1 MANIM
6 IVDDSPIFRRSL
18 REILESMGHRIVKEA
33 EDGREAVRAYTNNV
47 DLVTM
52 DIQLPGIDG
61 IEAVRH
67 IRAQNPEATIVM
79 ISSVEQRSKV
89 YDAIKLGAK
98 HYIVKP
104 FTDEKVYEVVNA
116 VLGNSRDGGSP
127 PVASG
132 QAPLQRAPVQEEE
145 PSSRFP
151 KKKEPLRL
159 ETPHMSN
166 LPFELV
172 RKDGRSV
179 LTLQRHIVDSN
190 VRLLCSCLQGLLYFR
205 KMKYVIEIWEPVRHE
220 EGHRLLIDFVLAVR
234 QRNGTAAIVTSDV
247 GYFAQLKAQLQNGV
261 YRTYAEIEW

>member
-33 EDGREAVRAYTNNV
+33 EDGREAVRTYTDNI

-67 IRAQNPEATIVM
+67 IRALNSEATIVM
-79 ISSVEQRSKV
+79 ISSVEQRSRV

-98 HYIVKP
+98 HYIIKP
-104 FTDEKVYEVVNA
+104 FTDEKVCEVVNA
-116 VLGNSRDGGSP
+116 VLSNPRNGSSLP
-127 PVASG
+127 IASS
-132 QAPLQRAPVQEEE
+132 QTPVQLAPAWKEE
-145 PSSRFP
+145 PLERFP

-159 ETPHMSN
+159 EIPHMPN
-166 LPFELV
+166 IPFELV

-205 KMKYVIEIWEPVRHE
+205 KMRYVIEVWEPIRHE
-220 EGHRLLIDFVLAVR
+220 EGQRLLIDFVSAVR
-234 QRNGTAAIVTSDV
+234 QRNGTAAIVTSDI
-247 GYFAQLKAQLQNGV
+247 GYFAQLKAQLQNGI